1 MKKAFDKDIYRSIKK
16 GKKRF
21 VSIAVIA
28 ALGVTMLT
36 GIRAS
41 CVDLRYSADAFF
53 DAQNLYD
60 ISVLSTLGIT
70 DDDIEALAG
79 VSGVGAAEGGY
90 TKTVYTENNDKLYS
104 AEMRSLSEL
113 GINQYQISQGKLPE
127 KDNEIAVTEKFLTES
142 GKAVGDSFLIK
153 DEGEFIISGVILD
166 TLDINSEHGAVAFRS
181 TSATDYVFVATK
193 AAMED
198 EVYTVAYLTLENTDD
213 FLCYSEE
220 YEQAVEEV
228 VTAIEEEVKPVRE
241 EARYN
246 EITLEAYEEIEEAKA
261 EAEEELAEAWA
272 ELEDARIEIEDAKKE
287 LEKAVAELQD
297 ARDEADAQ
305 FAAAREE
312 IRLGREEIQATMDLY
327 GQGNPYLNQQL
338 AALSGAEI
346 QIAENEEEVYA
357 KLEEAE
363 AEILEAKE
371 ELAEGE
377 EEYLEG
383 LADYEEGKAEVEK
396 EIADAIKEVE
406 DIEFTQWYVQ
416 DRMSLGGYGNV
427 KTDADCIESVGTVFP
442 VVFLLVAVLIS
453 LTTVARM
460 VEEDRGLIGTYK
472 ALGFTD
478 GEIRKKYMIY
488 AFWASFLGSI
498 IGDVLGYVVLPEIL
512 FIVFRVMYSLPK
524 YLFTFD
530 FVYGIGGIVLFV
542 VAISTATYFAC
553 RAELKNTPAALM
565 RPKAPRAGARIF
577 IEYIKPL
584 WKRISFLNKV
594 TARNLFRYK
603 RRLFMTV
610 AGIMGCTALLV
621 CAFAVY
627 DTVSE
632 LLPRQYETTYQYDL
646 MAVAED
652 NEELLSCVKD
662 DEAIR
667 DYINVRLDTV
677 KIINADGREEKVQL
691 YVVPEGESIEP
702 YIHLETMDNETISL
716 KEGDVFVT
724 VNASNVLGFDSEDVI
739 TLQDLT
745 LKRAEVK
752 VSGIVRNYLGNNV
765 FMTQGTYETL
775 FGEYEANAL
784 LAHFS
789 EACEN
794 PVQYAEDLEGQEGI
808 LSASSMEEMQEE
820 FTSAFFIIN
829 MVVYLII
836 FMAAGLAFTVL
847 FTLST
852 TNISERERE
861 LATIKVLGFY
871 DKEVHL
877 YVNKETMILTG
888 AGILLGLPVGAF
900 LGSLLTGA
908 LNMPSIFF
916 DTVIYPISYVYSGA
930 MAFLFAIVVN
940 IITDRFLNE
949 IDPVEALKSIE

>member
-21 VSIAVIA
+21 ISIAVIA

-36 GIRAS
+36 GIRAG

-53 DAQNLYD
+53 DEQNLYD
-60 ISVLSTLGIT
+60 ISVLSTLGLT
-70 DDDIEALAG
+70 DEDIEALRIVEG
-79 VSGVGAAEGGY
+79 VEAAEGGY
-90 TKTVYTENNDKLYS
+90 TKTVYTENGDKLYS
-104 AEMRSLSEL
+104 AEMRSLSEE
-113 GINQYQISQGKLPE
+113 GINQYMVKEGNLPKE
-127 KDNEIAVTEKFLTES
+127 ANEIAVTEKFLAES
-142 GKAVGDSFLIK
+142 GKSVGDTFIIEE
-153 DEGEFIISGVILD
+153 EGEFIISGVILD

-181 TSATDYVFVATK
+181 TSTTDYVFVATK
-193 AAMED
+193 EAMAD
-198 EVYTVAYLTLENTDD
+198 EVYTVAYLTLGHTDAL
-213 FLCYSEE
+213 LCYSEE
-220 YEQAVEEV
+220 YDAAVAEV
-228 VTAIEEEVKPVRE
+228 VARIEEEIKPVRE
-241 EARYN
+241 EARYE
-246 EITLEAYEEIEEAKA
+246 EITSEAYEEIKEAQD
-261 EAEEELAEAWA
+261 EVDEELADAWA
-272 ELEDARIEIEDAKKE
+272 ELEDARIEIEDAKAALEEGREE
-287 LEKAVAELQD
+287 LEEGRAQAE
-297 ARDEADAQ
+297 EQ

-312 IRLGREEIQATMDLY
+312 LRLGREQIEATIAMY
-327 GQGNPYLNQQL
+327 GGSNPYLTQKLAELEEAETQL
-338 AALSGAEI
+338 AVS
-346 QIAENEEEVYA
+346 EEETYRE
-357 KLEEAE
+357 LEEAE
-363 AEILEAKE
+363 AELREAEKE
-371 ELAEGE
+371 FAEGE

-383 LADYEEGKAEVEK
+383 LAEYEEGKAEAEA

-406 DIEFTQWYVQ
+406 EIEYTQWYVQ
-416 DRMSLGGYGNV
+416 DRMSLGGYGNI

-442 VVFLLVAVLIS
+442 IVFLLVAILIS

-478 GEIRKKYMIY
+478 EEIRKKYMIY
-488 AFWASFLGSI
+488 AFLASLIGSI
-498 IGDVLGYVVLPEIL
+498 LGDVFGYVILPQIL
-512 FIVFRVMYSLPK
+512 FVVFKVMYSLPY
-524 YLFTFD
+524 YLLTFD
-530 FVYGIGGIVLFV
+530 FLYGIGGVILFV
-542 VAISTATYFAC
+542 VAICMATYFAC
-553 RAELKNTPAALM
+553 QAELKNMPAALM

-621 CAFAVY
+621 CGFAVY

-632 LLPRQYETTYQYDL
+632 LLPKQYEITYQYDL

-652 NEELLSCVKD
+652 NDKLLSYVEGKK
-662 DEAIR
+662 EIA
-667 DYINVRLDTV
+667 DYINVKLDTV
-677 KIINADGREEKVQL
+677 KIINADSREEKVQL
-691 YVVPEGESIEP
+691 YVVPEGVSIEE
-702 YIHLETMDNETISL
+702 YIHLETMENETITL
-716 KEGDVFVT
+716 EDGDVFVT
-724 VNASNVLGFDSEDVI
+724 VNAANVLEFKLGDVV
-739 TLQDLT
+739 TLQDLK
-745 LKRAEVK
+745 LRRADVEI
-752 VSGIVRNYLGNNV
+752 SGIVRNYLGNNI
-765 FMTQGTYETL
+765 FMTRSTYEEL

-789 EACEN
+789 KDCDN
-794 PVQYAEDLEGQEGI
+794 PVEYAKDLAEKDGM
-808 LSASSMEEMQEE
+808 LSASSMEEMQKE

-888 AGILLGLPVGAF
+888 VGILLGLPVGAF
-900 LGSLLTGA
+900 LGNLLTGA

-916 DTVIYPISYVYSGA
+916 DTEIYPISYLYCAGI
-930 MAFLFAIVVN
+930 AFLFALLVN
-940 IITDRFLNE
+940 LITDHSLNA
-949 IDPVEALKSIE
+949 IDPVEALKSVE